1 MTLKNLFLLGATVLA
16 LHAVP
21 ALARQ
26 VEIDPAHRQA
36 LAEMLD
42 ATRLPDKTLASVH
55 EAAAKP
61 GAGQDFLQQLARRIT
76 RADVLKAHVDALA
89 PLLSAADARQVSQA
103 YASPQG
109 KLLLAYEQEVA
120 RAGARASSLVKRSAS
135 QYRAL
140 AQFAESAPVRHYTAM
155 SRQAAKAAEQAL
167 MASQTRY
174 QQELFQ
180 RGVDA
185 MDVHF
190 AAFDMLGA
198 AAPTPY
204 VPAESGVPYVDQ
216 WLALLAETSLRRLA
230 SQWRYL
236 ADMKALGQDTMLK
249 PQQLVNPEMVARNLA
264 ALDKI
269 DAQTEGYLT
278 ERDLILSEYYARA
291 VTIEA
296 ARRQKTEM
304 QAEMAEQQR
313 LYARLAKGKRAV
325 LETTR
330 RILGFAQSRKGRL
343 QVDGSSLMLANDND
357 LKIYNAYV
365 DQLDSNI
372 EEVNMVVGRLNKRTT
387 NWL

>member
-1 MTLKNLFLLGATVLA
+1 MTLKNLFSLGATLLA
-16 LHAVP
+16 LHAAP

-26 VEIDPAHRQA
+26 AEVEPMHRQA

-42 ATRLPDKTLASVH
+42 ATGLPDKTLASVR

-61 GAGQDFLQQLARRIT
+61 GDGQDFLQQLAKRIT
-76 RADVLKAHVDALA
+76 RADVVKAHVDALA
-89 PLLSAADARQVSQA
+89 PLLSAEDARKVRQA

-120 RAGARASSLVKRSAS
+120 RAGARAASLVKRSSS

-140 AQFAESAPVRHYTAM
+140 AQFTESAPVRHYTAM
-155 SRQAAKAAEQAL
+155 SKQAARAAEQAL
-167 MASQTRY
+167 MASQSRY

-185 MDVHF
+185 MDVHY
-190 AAFDMLGA
+190 AGFDLLGA
-198 AAPTPY
+198 VAPAAH
-204 VPAESGVPYVDQ
+204 VPAGSGVPYVDQ
-216 WLALLAETSLRRLA
+216 WLVLLAETNLRRLA

-249 PQQLVNPEMVARNLA
+249 PEHLANAQTVERNLA

-269 DAQTEGYLT
+269 EAQTEGYLT

-291 VTIEA
+291 AAIEA
-296 ARRQKTEM
+296 GRRQKTDM

-313 LYARLAKGKRAV
+313 LYARFAKGKRAV

-343 QVDGSSLMLANDND
+343 QADGTSLMLANDND

-365 DQLDSNI
+365 DQLDSNT

>member
-1 MTLKNLFLLGATVLA
+1 MTPKNLFFLGATLLA

-21 ALARQ
+21 ASARQ
-26 VEIDPAHRQA
+26 AEIDPSHRQA

-42 ATRLPDKTLASVH
+42 ATRLPDKTLASVR

-61 GAGQDFLQQLARRIT
+61 GAGQDFLQQLAARLS
-76 RADVLKAHVDALA
+76 RADVVKAHVDALA
-89 PLLSAADARQVSQA
+89 PLLSAEDARKVSQA

-140 AQFAESAPVRHYTAM
+140 AQFAESAAVRHYTAM

-167 MASQTRY
+167 MASQTRH

-190 AAFDMLGA
+190 AGFDMQGA
-198 AAPTPY
+198 VAPSPY

-216 WLALLAETSLRRLA
+216 WLVLLAETNLRRLA
-230 SQWRYL
+230 AQWRYL
-236 ADMKALGQDTMLK
+236 ADMKVLGQDTMLK
-249 PQQLVNPEMVARNLA
+249 PAHLANPETVARSLA

-269 DAQTEGYLT
+269 DAQTEGYLS
-278 ERDLILSEYYARA
+278 ERDLILADYYARA
-291 VTIEA
+291 VAIEA
-296 ARRQKTEM
+296 ARRQKTDM

-313 LYARLAKGKRAV
+313 LYARFAKGKRAV

-343 QVDGSSLMLANDND
+343 QVEGSSLMLANDND

-365 DQLDSNI
+365 DQLDSNT